1 MTTRYHI
8 PIFSILFL
16 IIFYSGTI
24 FSQYKHSDI
33 FPGIQGKA
41 LQDSLVKQY
50 KSYSLLTYADC
61 RDTLFAKIDVRQ
73 DSLECI
79 YTGMKRY
86 LPPGEDPTQAVLLNG
101 APNGINTEHAYPQAK
116 GASGYGRSDMHH
128 LYGTRIKAN
137 TDRGNKPFRE
147 IPDNQTKT
155 WYYLTSE
162 MSTIPVSGR
171 QLYSES
177 NDTHF
182 EPRESS
188 KGDIARSVFY
198 FYTMYRAD
206 AEAADAQ
213 FFAGMLNDL
222 CEWHNLD
229 PVDQKEWE
237 RTHGIKKYQG
247 NVNPFVI
254 DCSLVSRAYCQNLSQ
269 ECEYILDTDQQN
281 NIQKSHL
288 ETYPNPSGSEMLISI
303 DATSQ
308 AYVFEIVDLSG
319 KVIFG
324 PRKILG
330 SEVHQITVTLN
341 SGIYFARLSL
351 TGHNGSSLVRKL
363 IFY

>member
-8 PIFSILFL
+8 PLFSVLFL
-16 IIFYSGTI
+16 VIQCYTTVIG
-24 FSQYKHSDI
+24 QYRHRDI

-50 KSYSLLTYADC
+50 KSYALLTYADC

-128 LYGTRIKAN
+128 LYATRIKAN

-147 IPDNQTKT
+147 IPDNLTKT
-155 WYYLTSE
+155 WYYLTNE
-162 MSTIPVSGR
+162 MSAIPTNGR

-182 EPRESS
+182 EPREAS

-206 AEAADAQ
+206 ADAADAQ
-213 FFAGMLNDL
+213 FFTGMLNDL

-237 RTHGIKKYQG
+237 RTHGIEKYQG

-269 ECEYILDTDQQN
+269 ECEYILDTEQQSALP
-281 NIQKSHL
+281 KSFF
-288 ETYPNPSGSEMLISI
+288 EAYPNPSESEMVIAI
-303 DATSQ
+303 DAREQ
-308 AYVFEIVDLSG
+308 DYVFEIADLSG
-319 KVIFG
+319 RRVIG
-324 PRKILG
+324 PLKIRN
-330 SEVHQITVTLN
+330 SEFHQMTISLK
-341 SGIYFARLSL
+341 SGIYFARLSPMHH
-351 TGHNGSSLVRKL
+351 GGSFMVRKL

>member
-1 MTTRYHI
+1 MTLKFHTSFYTV
-8 PIFSILFL
+8 LFL
-16 IIFYSGTI
+16 ILYSGTLLA
-24 FSQYKHSDI
+24 QYKHRDI

-50 KSYSLLTYADC
+50 KSYNLLTYSDC
-61 RDTLFAKIDVRQ
+61 RDTLFAKIDVKN

-147 IPDNQTKT
+147 IPDNLTKT
-155 WYYLTSE
+155 WYYLTNE
-162 MSTIPVSGR
+162 MSTIPATGR
-171 QLYSES
+171 QWYSEA

-198 FYTMYRAD
+198 FYTMYRTDAD
-206 AEAADAQ
+206 AADAQ
-213 FFAGMLNDL
+213 FFPSMLDDL

-237 RTHGIKKYQG
+237 RTYGIEKYQG

-269 ECEYILDTDQQN
+269 ECEYILDTEQPN
-281 NIQKSHL
+281 VAPKTL
-288 ETYPNPSGSEMLISI
+288 METYPNPSESEMVIAI
-303 DATSQ
+303 NATKQ
-308 AYVFEIVDLSG
+308 AYVFEIADLSG
-319 KVIFG
+319 NIVFG
-324 PRKILG
+324 PIKVMN
-330 SEVHQITVTLN
+330 SEEHQMTISLQG
-341 SGIYFARLSL
+341 GIYFARLL
-351 TGHNGSSLVRKL
+351 PLNHAGPILVRKL
-363 IFY
+363 IFF